1 MEGRK
6 REVIVLLSL
15 LETSLRGV
23 HSIHKIGKP
32 EHREEASG
40 WGITGVT
47 HFFIHEHL

>member
-15 LETSLRGV
+15 LRTSLRGV
-23 HSIHKIGKP
+23 HSIQKIGKP
-32 EHREEASG
+32 EHRKEAGG
-40 WGITGVT
+40 WSITSVT